1 MERGESKDIRLYLNG
16 KTYSARLKNNRI
28 AAKFGAHT
36 DIVQVRYEKNSELS
50 KLSSYI
56 KQRIIINR
64 IHFTLQEEE
73 IHN

>member
-1 MERGESKDIRLYLNG
+1 VALFQMIRQ
-16 KTYSARLKNNRI
+16 RLQLMI
-28 AAKFGAHT
+28 FF
-36 DIVQVRYEKNSELS
+36 ELS

>member
-1 MERGESKDIRLYLNG
+1 MPSDGNVRAEIYLTGETDEQKTG
-16 KTYSARLKNNRI
+16 K
-28 AAKFGAHT
+28 
-36 DIVQVRYEKNSELS
+36 ESELS